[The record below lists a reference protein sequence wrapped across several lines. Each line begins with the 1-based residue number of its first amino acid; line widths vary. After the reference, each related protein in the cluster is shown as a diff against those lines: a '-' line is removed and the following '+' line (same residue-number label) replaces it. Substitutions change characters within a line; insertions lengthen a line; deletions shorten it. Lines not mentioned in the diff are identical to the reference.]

1 MFLFEEHYNYNT
13 VSHIMQWYIVFKY
26 DIIEVNLNQRRLNRM
41 KTYGITDV
49 FDAGEIEARKR
60 SNEPDLDGVKI
71 LGFNLIDADQLYLF
85 IKDENNNIVST
96 IVDVHAL
103 LIGIDGVIDEV
114 NELTRKEVDDG

>member
-1 MFLFEEHYNYNT
+1 
-13 VSHIMQWYIVFKY
+13 
-26 DIIEVNLNQRRLNRM
+26 M

-114 NELTRKEVDDG
+114 NELTRKEVDDE

>member
-1 MFLFEEHYNYNT
+1 
-13 VSHIMQWYIVFKY
+13 
-26 DIIEVNLNQRRLNRM
+26 M